1 MKGYEIMNNELL
13 KMEKIIKEFSGVR
26 ALNNVNLNVQKGEIH
41 ALVGENGAGKSTLMN
56 VLSGVF
62 SHNEYSG
69 EIFYNGEKCEF
80 NNLKDSEEE
89 GIVIIHQELALIPF
103 LSITENIFLGN
114 EQANKGVIDW
124 EYSKKKARELL
135 QKVGLNIDPDLQ
147 ISQISVAQQQLVEIA
162 KAISKDVKLLILD
175 EPTASLNDTDS
186 ENLLRLIEDFKKQGI
201 TSIIISHKL
210 NEIMSVADNVTII
223 RDGETIESLQNKNL
237 TETRIIRGMVGREL
251 LNRFPERVPKIG
263 ETILEVKN
271 WNAYHP
277 IYRDQKIVDDVSF
290 HMKKGEIIG
299 VAGLMGAGRTELAMS
314 IFGKSYG
321 YGVNGKLIKDGKEIK
336 LNSPEEAIKHGFAYL
351 SEDRKDVG
359 LNLMQTI
366 RENLT
371 ISSLEKFSK
380 YGVLNSDEESVAA
393 NKYKEQ
399 LDIRAKN
406 VSQSVSS
413 LSGGNQQKVAIGK
426 WLLSDPEILILDEPT
441 RGVDVGAKYEIY
453 QVINE
458 IAEQGISICVISSE
472 LPEILGLCDRIYA
485 MSEGKFTGE
494 LPIEEAS
501 QEKLMEL
508 MTINIKKGVS
518 YNE

>member
-1 MKGYEIMNNELL
+1 MPSEIL
-13 KMEKIIKEFSGVR
+13 KMKNIVKEFSGVR
-26 ALNNVNLNVQKGEIH
+26 ALDNVNLSVQEGEIH

-62 SHNEYSG
+62 SHNEYTG
-69 EIFYNGEKCEF
+69 EIFFNGKKNEF

-89 GIVIIHQELALIPF
+89 GIVIIHQELALVPF

-124 EYSKKKARELL
+124 EYSKKRARELL
-135 QKVGLNIDPDLQ
+135 KKVGLDIDPDLQ

-223 RDGETIESLQNKNL
+223 RDGETIESLKNKNL
-237 TETRIIRGMVGREL
+237 TEGRIIRGMVGREL

-263 ETILEVKN
+263 DTILEVKD

-277 IYRDQKIVDDVSF
+277 VYRDQKIVDNVSF
-290 HMKKGEIIG
+290 NMKRGEIIG
-299 VAGLMGAGRTELAMS
+299 IAGLMGAGRTELAMS

-321 YGVNGKLIKDGKEIK
+321 YNVHGKLVKDGKEIT
-336 LNSPEEAIKHGFAYL
+336 LNSPEEAINNGFAYL

-359 LNLMQTI
+359 LNLIQSI

-371 ISSLEKFSK
+371 IASLEKFSNR
-380 YGVLNSDEESVAA
+380 GVLDSDKESEES
-393 NKYKEQ
+393 NKIKKQ
-399 LDIRAKN
+399 LDIRSRN
-406 VSQSVSS
+406 ISQSVNA

-426 WLLSDPEILILDEPT
+426 WLLSEPEILILDEPT

-458 IAEQGISICVISSE
+458 IAEQGISVCVISSE

-485 MSEGKFTGE
+485 MSEGKFMGE

-508 MTINIKKGVS
+508 MTMNIKKGVS
-518 YNE
+518 